1 MIFVMAVVVL
11 CRPGQEEGNI
21 PFVENAGFGTY
32 SGEASTI
39 ADTVSSWLEN
49 PERLGSM
56 RQAALAAARP
66 HATLDIAKD
75 IAELVFAQKAK
86 Q

>member
-1 MIFVMAVVVL
+1 L
-11 CRPGQEEGNI
+11 RRPGQEEGNI

-32 SGEASTI
+32 SGDASEI
-39 ADTVSSWLEN
+39 ANTVSSWLEN

-75 IAELVFAQKAK
+75 IAAIVFAEKAK
-86 Q
+86 QLPE